1 MSNGDW
7 FFVWNDEFRRVCD
20 DWFHWS
26 GEVIQKLV
34 GVGVKEEV
42 DVFIQ

>member
-7 FFVWNDEFRRVCD
+7 FFVWNDEFRRVWN
-20 DWFHWS
+20 DWFHW
-26 GEVIQKLV
+26 GREMIQKLV
-34 GVGVKEEV
+34 GVSVKEEV